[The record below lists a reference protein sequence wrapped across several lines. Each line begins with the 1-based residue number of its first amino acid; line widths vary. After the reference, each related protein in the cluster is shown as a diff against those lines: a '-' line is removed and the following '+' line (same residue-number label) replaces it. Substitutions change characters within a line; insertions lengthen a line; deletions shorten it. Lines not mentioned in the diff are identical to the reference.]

1 VIVIE
6 GIIGVGWFP
15 DGMLVEAPAGFAIGR
30 LTPSWKDLAVVT
42 AVVSDLHLGT
52 RSQADLLRRPEVRER
67 LIEAVEKV
75 DHVVLLGDSIELR
88 DGPPAEALEIATPFF
103 EQLGEVM
110 AGRRVTVVA
119 GNHDYQLA
127 SPWLARRRQ
136 RSTGPL
142 RLEELSAPATEEPLG
157 RLARRMG
164 RAEVVL
170 AYPGAWLRPDVYAT
184 HGHYLD
190 CHNDVLTFECV
201 ARRVSEILTREPRDG
216 YQAPDDYEAVLGP
229 VYRAIYRVAQSQRA
243 RSAARGAKALVRRWE
258 TVAGYRG
265 PRRRPGLGAMAKVVD
280 GLGIRASYV
289 IFGHLHR
296 AGPTDADGTN
306 WTTPRGVRLVNSG
319 SWVYEPAYLGQA
331 GAQSEHWPGTCVV
344 LGREGRPEVKRLLG
358 DDAVRIHSA

>member
-1 VIVIE
+1 
-6 GIIGVGWFP
+6 
-15 DGMLVEAPAGFAIGR
+15 
-30 LTPSWKDLAVVT
+30 VVT

-67 LIEAVEKV
+67 LIEAIAKV

-110 AGRRVTVVA
+110 AERRVTVVA

-136 RSTGPL
+136 RRAGAL
-142 RLEELSAPATEEPLG
+142 GLEELSAPAAEEPLG

-184 HGHYLD
+184 HWHYLD

-201 ARRVSEILTREPRDG
+201 ARRVSEVLTREPSDG
-216 YQAPDDYEAVLGP
+216 YREPADYEAVLGP
-229 VYRAIYRVAQSQRA
+229 VYRAIYRVAQSRRA

-265 PRRRPGLGAMAKVVD
+265 PRRRPGLGAMAQVVD
-280 GLGIRASYV
+280 GLGIQASYV
-289 IFGHLHR
+289 VFGHLHR
-296 AGPTDADGTN
+296 AGPTHTDATH

-319 SWVYEPAYLGQA
+319 SWVYEPAYLGRA
-331 GAQSEHWPGTCVV
+331 GVHSEHWPGTCVL
-344 LGREGRPEVKRLLG
+344 LGREGAPEVKRLLG
-358 DDAVRIHSA
+358 GETLRTRSA

>member
-1 VIVIE
+1 
-6 GIIGVGWFP
+6 
-15 DGMLVEAPAGFAIGR
+15 M
-30 LTPSWKDLAVVT
+30 VT
-42 AVVSDLHLGT
+42 AVVSDLHLGI

-67 LIEAVEKV
+67 LIEAVERV

-88 DGPPAEALEIATPFF
+88 DGPPAEALEIAAPFF

-136 RSTGPL
+136 RGAGPL
-142 RLEELSAPATEEPLG
+142 GLEELSAPAAEEPLG

-170 AYPGAWLRPDVYAT
+170 AYPGVWLRPDVYAT

-201 ARRVSEILTREPRDG
+201 ARRVSEVLTREPRGG
-216 YQAPDDYEAVLGP
+216 YGEPDDYEAVLGP
-229 VYRAIYRVAQSQRA
+229 VYRAIYRVAQSRRA
-243 RSAARGAKALVRRWE
+243 RSAARTAKALVRRWE

-280 GLGIRASYV
+280 GLGIQASYV
-289 IFGHLHR
+289 VFGHLHR
-296 AGPTDADGTN
+296 AGPTGTDGTH

-319 SWVYEPAYLGQA
+319 SWVYEPSYLGRA
-331 GAQSEHWPGTCVV
+331 GEQSEHWPGTCVL
-344 LGREGRPEVKRLLG
+344 LGREGVPEVKRLLSG
-358 DDAVRIHSA
+358 DALRTRSG

>member
-1 VIVIE
+1 
-6 GIIGVGWFP
+6 
-15 DGMLVEAPAGFAIGR
+15 
-30 LTPSWKDLAVVT
+30 VVT

-52 RSQADLLRRPEVRER
+52 RSQADLLRRSEVRER

-88 DGPPAEALEIATPFF
+88 DGPPAEALEIAAPFF

-136 RSTGPL
+136 RGTGPL
-142 RLEELSAPATEEPLG
+142 GLEELSAPAAEDPLG

-164 RAEVVL
+164 RVEVVL

-201 ARRVSEILTREPRDG
+201 ARRVSEILTREPRGG
-216 YQAPDDYEAVLGP
+216 YREPDDYEAVLGP
-229 VYRAIYRVAQSQRA
+229 VYRAIYRVAQSRRA
-243 RSAARGAKALVRRWE
+243 LSAARSAKALVRRWE

-280 GLGIRASYV
+280 GLGIQASYV
-289 IFGHLHR
+289 VFGHLHR
-296 AGPTDADGTN
+296 AGPTHTDATH
-306 WTTPRGVRLVNSG
+306 WATPRGVRLVNSG
-319 SWVYEPAYLGQA
+319 SWVYEPAYLGAA
-331 GAQSEHWPGTCVV
+331 GVQSEHWPGTCVL
-344 LGREGRPEVKRLLG
+344 LGREGPPEVKRVLG
-358 DDAVRIHSA
+358 GDALRTRSA

>member
-1 VIVIE
+1 ME

-15 DGMLVEAPAGFAIGR
+15 DVMLDEAPVGLAIGR
-30 LTPSWKDLAVVT
+30 LMRSWKDLDVVT

-67 LIEAVEKV
+67 LIEAVERV

-88 DGPPAEALEIATPFF
+88 DGPPAEALEIAAPFF

-127 SPWLARRRQ
+127 SPWLARRRR
-136 RSTGPL
+136 RSAGPL
-142 RLEELSAPATEEPLG
+142 GLEELSAPAPEEPLG

-216 YQAPDDYEAVLGP
+216 YRAPDDYEAVLGP
-229 VYRAIYRVAQSQRA
+229 VYRAIYRVAQSRRA

-280 GLGIRASYV
+280 GLGIQASYV

-296 AGPTDADGTN
+296 AGPTDTDGTH

-319 SWVYEPAYLGQA
+319 SWVYEPAYLGEA

-358 DDAVRIHSA
+358 DDAVRIHSG

>member
-1 VIVIE
+1 
-6 GIIGVGWFP
+6 
-15 DGMLVEAPAGFAIGR
+15 
-30 LTPSWKDLAVVT
+30 VVT

-88 DGPPAEALEIATPFF
+88 DGPPAEALEIAAPFF

-136 RSTGPL
+136 RGAGPL
-142 RLEELSAPATEEPLG
+142 GLEELSAPAAEEPLG

-190 CHNDVLTFECV
+190 CHNAVLTFECV
-201 ARRVSEILTREPRDG
+201 ARRVSEVLTREPRDG
-216 YQAPDDYEAVLGP
+216 YRAPDDYEAVLGP
-229 VYRAIYRVAQSQRA
+229 VYRAIYRVAQSRRA

-280 GLGIRASYV
+280 GLGIQASYV
-289 IFGHLHR
+289 VFGHLHR
-296 AGPTDADGTN
+296 AGPTHIDAAH

-319 SWVYEPAYLGQA
+319 SWVYEPAYLGAA
-331 GAQSEHWPGTCVV
+331 GVQSEHWPGTCVL
-344 LGREGRPEVKRLLG
+344 LGRDGAPEVKRLLG
-358 DDAVRIHSA
+358 SDALRTRRA